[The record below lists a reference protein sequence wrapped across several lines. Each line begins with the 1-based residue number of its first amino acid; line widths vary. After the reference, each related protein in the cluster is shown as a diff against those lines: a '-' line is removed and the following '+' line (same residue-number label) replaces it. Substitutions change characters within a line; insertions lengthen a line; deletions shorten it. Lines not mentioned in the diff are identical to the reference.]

1 MAAAGEGNAARA
13 DGGGSA
19 EGGAGRT
26 GWRGAFR
33 PAPAGVLVRA
43 ILGALL
49 PTMVCAAPLDRL
61 TDPTKPI
68 ALDAASSDFNYRDN
82 VLVFH
87 KVRIAQGA
95 LSVEAS
101 EATAT
106 GLNFESSQWSFR
118 GDVHI
123 RLPDG
128 SLDSQAATVTFSGN
142 EIAHALITGNPA
154 TFEQHRSNPEQLAR
168 GRAGTIE
175 YDIAR
180 GSVRLTDQAW
190 LSDGRNEITGQTL
203 IYDIRNQRILAN
215 PNEQDHQGVSIIINP
230 KATNAAPSTQHKPEG
245 QAPVPSQDAPPEP
258 PSPPPAAP
266 EMKSP

>member
-1 MAAAGEGNAARA
+1 
-13 DGGGSA
+13 
-19 EGGAGRT
+19 
-26 GWRGAFR
+26 
-33 PAPAGVLVRA
+33 
-43 ILGALL
+43 
-49 PTMVCAAPLDRL
+49 MVCGAPLDRI

-87 KVRIAQGA
+87 KVRIAQGP

-128 SLDSQAATVTFSGN
+128 SLDSQAATVTFRGN

-154 TFEQHRSNPEQLAR
+154 TFEQHRSDPEQLAR

-180 GSVRLTDQAW
+180 GSVRLSEQAW

-230 KATNAAPSTQHKPEG
+230 KTSSAPPAGSTASPSPSKSTGPAPETPRPAAPSSATSSAPLTQSQPEG
-245 QAPVPSQDAPPEP
+245 AEAPPETP
-258 PSPPPAAP
+258 PPRPAAP
-266 EMKSP
+266 ETKSP